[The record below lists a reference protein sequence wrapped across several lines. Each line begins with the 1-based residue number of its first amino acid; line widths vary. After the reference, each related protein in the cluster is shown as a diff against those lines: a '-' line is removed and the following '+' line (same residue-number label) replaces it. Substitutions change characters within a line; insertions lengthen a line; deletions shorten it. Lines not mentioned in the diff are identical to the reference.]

1 MKTLRFT
8 LLGNP
13 SIHLDNQEIFFA
25 FAKINALLYY
35 LVINETTNR
44 DEIAGILWEDKDN
57 KTAKKNL
64 RNSIYQVNKVLG
76 DNYIISPN
84 RTLLMF
90 NPDLQVVSDV
100 HYFLKKPLNN
110 LGLYK
115 GQFLQN
121 FYLKAN
127 ETFDLWL
134 TKMRAHLEQIYIKSC
149 YQQIDILMTQN
160 RIEEI
165 EERLQGLIA
174 IDEFEEKNY
183 QLLMKVYQKH
193 HRYGKVI
200 ETYYKLANL
209 LDVELGITPNDAT
222 QAIYEEVIAKDRNQQ
237 KIKQFLKT
245 TNDFIGRL
253 DVIKELETFF
263 NSVYKEKKSHTMI
276 LIGGTGIG
284 KRTVTRQVLSNQ
296 INHYQIVTSECF
308 QGEPKQSLQILKDIF
323 ESLKDLILQYQ
334 LMSLNQWKRAYETFF
349 PNYFLK
355 DSHLSTPIFP
365 ADLFTS
371 FMIDIL
377 KKISRQ
383 KATVLLIE
391 DIHWI
396 TPEALTLLQTLVNHL
411 EDDPI
416 AFIFTKNLN
425 SNPHLDQFF
434 NHLVNRKKVDIIKIK
449 ELSEKES
456 LTYLEQKLA
465 GLNPPYKDYQRIY
478 QWSEGNPFF
487 LSEYV
492 NQYLKGQKFS
502 ILTPAIEA
510 KLSLK
515 LKQVNSHEEELLCY
529 LSCFQ
534 NAASISILSE
544 IMNLPLALT
553 ISFIET
559 LCNKQLIKE
568 IFTGDEVTLIFKQ
581 KLLAHYCYQKMSVA
595 KRRLLHAQIA
605 KQLENMM
612 QNTQFSAE
620 QFEEIAFHFQEAKEP
635 VQALQ
640 HQLNRLEATLQ
651 FQHELFPIYSQNPME
666 ADCIDGKRHLLIQTQ
681 FNTIHQVIQQL
692 RSKFEPVKSFQES
705 LIRFLYIEGC
715 YLIRIGQYQKG
726 ITNIQKVIS
735 AATEWHHTHYL
746 LESYRQIIHYCIQVE
761 NISEMKYYTELALD
775 AAVSA
780 NNYEAIAIQLRLSG
794 LYFLMIGHIP
804 KASQYLNQ
812 SISFFSLT
820 SALQSKY
827 AIQIAAA
834 YDYLAEIEQ
843 IQGNLGKAIDFQN
856 RAIQLSQNKR
866 SRTSVISFYISLGIS
881 YYQSGEIDKAESILI
896 NAKEG
901 LQSLRFPWKEVQLEV
916 YLALINCEKGNY
928 KPLIDLI
935 NKKEELMARYSN
947 PRDKGMIYYIMALTK
962 AKINSGKLNCLELTN
977 LLKGELS
984 YYLELSKNHL
994 NPCRDRQHI
1003 KELERLE
1010 KMISHK
1016 NI

>member
-35 LVINETTNR
+35 LVINETANR

-64 RNSIYQVNKVLG
+64 RNSIYQVNKILG

-465 GLNPPYKDYQRIY
+465 DLNPPCKDYQRIY

-553 ISFIET
+553 ISLIET

-581 KLLAHYCYQKMSVA
+581 KLLAHYYYQKMSVA

>member
-35 LVINETTNR
+35 LVINETANR

-57 KTAKKNL
+57 RTAKKNL
-64 RNSIYQVNKVLG
+64 RNSIYQVNKILG

-121 FYLKAN
+121 FYLKGN

-416 AFIFTKNLN
+416 AFIFTQNLN

-465 GLNPPYKDYQRIY
+465 GLNPPCKDYQRIY

-553 ISFIET
+553 ISLVET
-559 LCNKQLIKE
+559 LCNKQVIKE
-568 IFTGDEVTLIFKQ
+568 IFNGDEVTLIFKQ

-640 HQLNRLEATLQ
+640 HQLNRLEAILQ

-692 RSKFEPVKSFQES
+692 SSKFEPVKSFQES

-843 IQGNLGKAIDFQN
+843 IQGNLAKAIDFQN

-962 AKINSGKLNCLELTN
+962 AKINSGKLNCLELSN

-984 YYLELSKNHL
+984 YYLELAKNHL

-1010 KMISHK
+1010 KMISQK